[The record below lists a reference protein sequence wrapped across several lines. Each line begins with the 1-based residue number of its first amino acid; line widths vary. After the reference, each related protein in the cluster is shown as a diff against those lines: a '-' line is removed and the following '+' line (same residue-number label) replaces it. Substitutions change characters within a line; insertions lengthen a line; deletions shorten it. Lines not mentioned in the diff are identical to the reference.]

1 MYPERGDCM
10 GKYSENARYDVIS
23 IRVTEDEKRKIQDIA
38 TSNNINMT
46 NFIRE
51 ILFGSGLITKGKIAD
66 SSCSDWM

>member
-1 MYPERGDCM
+1 M
-10 GKYSENARYDVIS
+10 GKYNENARYDVIS

-51 ILFGSGLITKGKIAD
+51 ILFGSGLITQGKIAD